1 MCREGTGRGILFS
14 MYFNCLILSGVRN
27 YLGRIRCRCA
37 GNLNDTVLYN
47 HYSGEALLRDLL
59 SAIICNS

>member
-37 GNLNDTVLYN
+37 GNLNDTHCAVQPLQWG
-47 HYSGEALLRDLL
+47 SVAT
-59 SAIICNS
+59 